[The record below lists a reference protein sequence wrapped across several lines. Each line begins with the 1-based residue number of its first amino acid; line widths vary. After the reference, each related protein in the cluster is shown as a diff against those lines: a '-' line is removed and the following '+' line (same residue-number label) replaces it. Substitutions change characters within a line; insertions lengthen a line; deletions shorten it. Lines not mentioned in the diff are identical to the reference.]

1 MNDLVLR
8 TLWRLAAAVLA
19 VALVVA
25 GGVLLAHALDAIS
38 PFGLLFGGGGLRLRL
53 DLTEYPLRL
62 RWAWA
67 AVGLGLVLLGLF
79 FAWVAVARTTT
90 ARERARR
97 VRLSGAA
104 GTGQYQSGQ
113 VTVGLESLHALV
125 VHRAE
130 RDPAVREAAPVL
142 KLGRKGWRLGCR
154 LSVVPD
160 AEIPAVV
167 ARLKPALAEALERH
181 TGLPVVRTD
190 LDVQVFALDG
200 RARVH

>member
-1 MNDLVLR
+1 MNDLALQ
-8 TLWRLAAAVLA
+8 TLWRLVAAAAAVLL
-19 VALVVA
+19 VVVGGALV
-25 GGVLLAHALDAIS
+25 AHALDATG
-38 PFGLLFGGGGLRLRL
+38 PVGLVFGGGGLATRL
-53 DLTEYPLRL
+53 DLTALPLRT

-67 AVGLGLVLLGLF
+67 AVGLGLVALGLGA
-79 FAWVAVARTTT
+79 AWLAVARST
-90 ARERARR
+90 ASRERARR

-104 GTGQYQSGQ
+104 GRGMYQSGE
-113 VTVGLESLHALV
+113 VTVGMESLHALV
-125 VHRAE
+125 SHTAE
-130 RDPAVREAAPVL
+130 RDPAVREASPAL
-142 KLGRKGWRLGCR
+142 RLGKKGWRLACR

-167 ARLKPALAEALERH
+167 ARLKPALAQALERH